1 MSLRLEGE
9 GGTRRRTA
17 AVAALGLAATVLI
30 LPADGWLVS
39 ALAPMRTEAG
49 RRVMLMLTQLG
60 HGGMDLGLAA
70 AVVLAGWA
78 LGRSHLVQA
87 GLRAAVAV
95 AAAGIA
101 VQVIKHL
108 ACRARPNVAE
118 AGTFFHDVPCL
129 WGMWGLY
136 SFPSGHAATAA
147 ALAAA
152 LGLGVPALRLPLA
165 AVVVVVMVSRVY
177 LEWHFPSDVLA
188 GATLGAIA
196 GILAAAAAGPEG
208 PPSAP

>member
-1 MSLRLEGE
+1 MRSHFE
-9 GGTRRRTA
+9 GGGGARRRTA
-17 AVAALGLAATVLI
+17 LLAALGVTATILV
-30 LPADGWLVS
+30 LPADAWLVS
-39 ALAPMRTEAG
+39 ALEPMRTEGG
-49 RRVMLMLTQLG
+49 RRVMLVLTQLG
-60 HGGMDLGLAA
+60 YGGVDFGVA
-70 AVVLAGWA
+70 AVVILAGWV
-78 LGRSHLVQA
+78 LGRSYLVRG

-108 ACRARPNVAE
+108 ACRARPSVAGG
-118 AGTFFHDVPCL
+118 GTFFHHVPCV
-129 WGMWGLY
+129 WGLWDFY

-152 LGLGVPALRLPLA
+152 LGVGAPALRLPLA
-165 AVVVVVMVSRVY
+165 AGVVVVMVSRVY

-196 GILAAAAAGPEG
+196 GILAAAPGGPEG
-208 PPSAP
+208 TPPAT